1 MHIKAV
7 FLSKRQREVS
17 LRSLSLGTRL
27 ALIILAGTLITV
39 GSVLLIAYRELVD
52 DFETLLTEQQLQ
64 ETRRISGEVNRSL
77 QLRLDVLSDTAGTLT
92 DGEKLHSVEEMATL
106 IGRHKLLDSL
116 FPGGMLILD
125 DQATAISESSFVP
138 NRIGTNYSDRAH
150 IKQAMAER
158 IPVISRPIM
167 GRTTGVPLIAFV
179 APIETHD
186 GDLLGMLSGTINLGQ
201 TSIIPERVL
210 EEAKS
215 NGTIFTVI
223 DSNNFLYIEG
233 GAESGARIQS
243 LPPPGV
249 DPLIDAAL
257 SGMTFGRIYSLHGR
271 EMIYASSHLQRL
283 GWQFVRAVP
292 YEWATAPATASFLRF
307 FWVSL
312 AIAIVI
318 ALASFMLSRSATM
331 KLDRMTQR
339 IQHMV
344 RNPSQAGRLPLD
356 GPREVRN
363 LAEAFNRL
371 MDEQDAIATMK
382 EHFVSNVSHELRTP
396 LTSINGAL
404 RLIDSGAA
412 GELPDQVRNMASLA
426 LRNGERLQ
434 LLISDLLDFSKL
446 TSGQMTVS
454 LQPEPLQPIIESA
467 VAGNQAM
474 ARENRV
480 TLDGS
485 CDPDL
490 VLMVDALRLRQ
501 ILDNFISNAIK
512 FSPDQGRV
520 LVRVEPR
527 SKDCARIIVQD
538 NGEGVP
544 EAFVSQLFDR
554 FAQAEAGTTR
564 SARGTGLGL
573 AICQELSTLMH
584 GRLGYYYDQGAHF
597 WVELPMA
604 GQRTGPDDDNP

>member
-1 MHIKAV
+1 M
-7 FLSKRQREVS
+7 
-17 LRSLSLGTRL
+17 RSLSLGTRL

-39 GSVLLIAYRELVD
+39 GSVLLIAYRELID

-64 ETRRISGEVNRSL
+64 ETRRISGEVNRTL
-77 QLRLDVLSDTAGTLT
+77 QLRLDILSDTANTLT
-92 DGEKLHSVEEMATL
+92 DGNSLLPLEEASTL
-106 IGRHKLLDSL
+106 IGNHRLLSSL
-116 FPGGMLILD
+116 FPGGILILD
-125 DQATAISESSFVP
+125 DQATAIAENAYVP
-138 NRIGTNYSDRAH
+138 NRIGTNYRDRPH
-150 IKQAMAER
+150 IRQVIETR
-158 IPVISRPIM
+158 QPVISRPIM
-167 GRTTGVPLIAFV
+167 GRATGVPLIAFV
-179 APIETHD
+179 APIETYD
-186 GDLLGMLSGTINLGQ
+186 GDLLGLLSGTINLDQ
-201 TSIIPERVL
+201 TSIIPERL
-210 EEAKS
+210 QKEAS
-215 NGTIFTVI
+215 NNGIIFTVI

-233 GAESGARIQS
+233 GTESGSRIQP
-243 LPPPGV
+243 LPRPGV

-257 SGMTFGRIYSLHGR
+257 SGMSFGRIYNMHGK
-271 EMIYASSHLQRL
+271 EVIYASSHLQKL

-292 YEWATAPATASFLRF
+292 YEWATAPAKESFLHF

-371 MDEQDAIATMK
+371 MDEQNAIATMK

-412 GELPDQVRNMASLA
+412 GELPDQARNMASLA

-446 TSGQMTVS
+446 SSGLMPVA

-474 ARENRV
+474 AGEHGI
-480 TLDGS
+480 TLSGS

-490 VLMVDALRLRQ
+490 VLTVDALRLRQ

-512 FSPDQGRV
+512 FSPAQGRV
-520 LVRVEPR
+520 IVRVEPGTW
-527 SKDCARIIVQD
+527 DYIRIIVQD

-544 EAFVSQLFDR
+544 QAFVSKLFDR

-573 AICQELSTLMH
+573 AICQELATLMH
-584 GRLGYYYDQGAHF
+584 GHLGYYYDQGAHF
-597 WVELPMA
+597 WVELPA
-604 GQRTGPDDDNP
+604 AEQRTESDNENT

>member
-1 MHIKAV
+1 
-7 FLSKRQREVS
+7 

-27 ALIILAGTLITV
+27 ALIILAGTLVTV
-39 GSVLLIAYRELVD
+39 GSVLFIAYGELVE
-52 DFETLLTEQQLQ
+52 DFETLLTEQQLL
-64 ETRRISGEVNRSL
+64 ETRRISGEVNRNL
-77 QLRLDVLSDTAGTLT
+77 QLRLDVLSETASTLT
-92 DGEKLHSVEEMATL
+92 DGNRLLALEQINFL
-106 IGRHKLLDSL
+106 IGRRKLLKAL
-116 FPGGMLILD
+116 FPGGMLVLD
-125 DQATAISESSFVP
+125 DQGTAIAESSYVP
-138 NRIGTNYSDRAH
+138 NRVGTNYADRPH
-150 IKQAMAER
+150 IKQSIESR
-158 IPVISRPIM
+158 QPIISRPIM

-179 APIETHD
+179 APIETDD
-186 GDLLGMLSGTINLGQ
+186 GDLLGLLSGTINLGQ
-201 TSIIPERVL
+201 TSIIPERFL
-210 EEAKS
+210 GETQNK
-215 NGTIFTVI
+215 GTIFTVI
-223 DSNNFLYIEG
+223 DSDNFLYIEG
-233 GAESGARIQS
+233 GTESGSRIQS
-243 LPPPGV
+243 LPAPGV

-257 SGMTFGRIYSLHGR
+257 SGISFGRIHNMHGQ

-292 YEWATAPATASFLRF
+292 YELATAPAKESFLHF

-318 ALASFMLSRSATM
+318 AIISLLLSRSATM

-344 RNPSQAGRLPLD
+344 RNPSQAGRLPQD

-363 LAEAFNRL
+363 LAQAFNRL

-404 RLIDSGAA
+404 RLMDSGAA
-412 GELPDQVRNMASLA
+412 GELPEQASNMASLA

-446 TSGQMTVS
+446 TSGQMPVT

-467 VAGNQAM
+467 ISGNQAM
-474 ARENRV
+474 AGEHQI
-480 TLDGS
+480 TLSGS

-490 VLMVDALRLRQ
+490 VLMADSLRLRQ
-501 ILDNFISNAIK
+501 VLDNFISNAIK
-512 FSPDQGRV
+512 FSPAQGRV
-520 LVRVEPR
+520 MVRVEPSGPER
-527 SKDCARIIVQD
+527 ARIIVQD

-544 EAFVSQLFDR
+544 QSFVPKLFDR

-564 SARGTGLGL
+564 SVRGTGLGL
-573 AICQELSTLMH
+573 AICQELAALMH
-584 GRLGYYYDQGAHF
+584 GHIGYYYDQGAHF
-597 WVELPMA
+597 WVELPLA
-604 GQRTGPDDDNP
+604 EQRNGPDDQKT

>member
-1 MHIKAV
+1 M
-7 FLSKRQREVS
+7 
-17 LRSLSLGTRL
+17 RSLSLGTRL

-52 DFETLLTEQQLQ
+52 DFETLLTEQQQQ

-77 QLRLDVLSDTAGTLT
+77 QLRLDVLSDTANTLT
-92 DGEKLHSVEEMATL
+92 DGERLHTLEEMATL
-106 IGRHKLLDSL
+106 IDRHRLLNAL
-116 FPGGMLILD
+116 FPAGILVLD
-125 DQATAISESSFVP
+125 EQGTAISESTFVP
-138 NRIGTNYSDRAH
+138 NRLGTNYGDRSH
-150 IKQAMAER
+150 VRQAIVER
-158 IPVISRPIM
+158 TPVISPPIM

-179 APIETHD
+179 APIETDD
-186 GDLLGMLSGTINLGQ
+186 GDLLGLLSGTINLGQ
-201 TSIIPERVL
+201 TSIIPGRIL
-210 EEAKS
+210 KEAKN

-243 LPPPGV
+243 LPSPGA

-257 SGMTFGRIYSLHGR
+257 SGMTFGRIYNIHGS

-292 YEWATAPATASFLRF
+292 YEWATEPATASFLRF

-312 AIAIVI
+312 AIAIVVSM
-318 ALASFMLSRSATM
+318 ASFLLSRSATR
-331 KLDRMTQR
+331 KLDHMTRR
-339 IQHMV
+339 IEHMV
-344 RNPSQAGRLPLD
+344 RAPSQAGRLPPG

-404 RLIDSGAA
+404 RLMDSGAA
-412 GELPDQVRNMASLA
+412 GELPEQARHMASLA

-446 TSGQMTVS
+446 SSGQMTVS
-454 LQPEPLQPIIESA
+454 LAPEPLQPIIESA
-467 VAGNQAM
+467 VTGNQAM
-474 ARENRV
+474 ARENGI

-520 LVRVEPR
+520 LIRVEPR
-527 SKDCARIIVQD
+527 PEDCIRIIVQD

-573 AICQELSTLMH
+573 AICQELSVLMH
-584 GRLGYYYDQGAHF
+584 GHIGYYYDHGAHF
-597 WVELPMA
+597 WVELPLA
-604 GQRTGPDDDNP
+604 GQRTGPDDETP